1 MTLRGAVN
9 KRSEKEKAPM
19 EDAEKKGSKDVSL
32 GKSALTD
39 DLTGSHI

>member
-1 MTLRGAVN
+1 
-9 KRSEKEKAPM
+9 M
-19 EDAEKKGSKDVSL
+19 ENAEKREKGVSL